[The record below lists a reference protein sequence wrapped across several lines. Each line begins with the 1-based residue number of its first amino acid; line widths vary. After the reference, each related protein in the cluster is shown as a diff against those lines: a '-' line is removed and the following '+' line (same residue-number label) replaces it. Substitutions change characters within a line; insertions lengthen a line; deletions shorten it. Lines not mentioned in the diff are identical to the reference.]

1 MAKAGS
7 NSNSGKGKRNGA
19 AAHGNSAPKRASSVP
34 PKRSGGIVGRNHTP
48 MTFTIRSDFAAGH
61 DVQKR
66 ILDAVEAA
74 GFNSQST
81 FAIKLALDT
90 TLTPRP
96 MSHDLIKS
104 FMEHLNVTVRRI
116 VIGDVKNSTYYASVY
131 LENNGVERMVDA
143 RPSDAV
149 SLALRTRAPLYITE
163 DVLARRN
170 TANLES
176 WLAKQEQKN
185 SSTQQQE
192 VQET

>member
-1 MAKAGS
+1 MGHSKSSPDQRLVEYAVDRVVDETNTDTKILVLARRDGRS
-7 NSNSGKGKRNGA
+7 DSFPIWIGA
-19 AAHGNSAPKRASSVP
+19 AE
-34 PKRSGGIVGRNHTP
+34 
-48 MTFTIRSDFAAGH
+48 GH
-61 DVQKR
+61 
-66 ILDAVEAA
+66 
-74 GFNSQST
+74 
-81 FAIKLALDT
+81 AIKLALDT